1 MFFKNLG
8 SVFFSGLFAFILSLL
23 LNHYSHLVSKHYQYS
38 IMYFSIVCFVL
49 NTIYAVKSK
58 SKTFTELLLAGLVI
72 KFLLAFIVIIIY
84 SIIDKPNFF
93 YFSIHFI
100 SHYILFTIF
109 EIRYLLQLIKINQ
122 SKNTLHE
129 K

>member
-1 MFFKNLG
+1 M
-8 SVFFSGLFAFILSLL
+8 
-23 LNHYSHLVSKHYQYS
+23 HYLHS
-38 IMYFSIVCFVL
+38 IIYFSVVCFVL
-49 NTIYAVKSK
+49 NTVYTSKSK
-58 SKTFTELLLAGLVI
+58 SKTFTELLLIGLVI

-84 SIIDKPNFF
+84 SIVNKPNFF

-122 SKNTLHE
+122 PKNTLHE